1 MATIT
6 QAKALENIKAFYK
19 AYLPTYTSNYL
30 AWESDVEASFNVD
43 LRYGMSIKAAYDN
56 AIAVAIT
63 GAGVYEDA
71 FPSSPGVDGLDPVAR
86 VNDYPA
92 VEVINY
98 LYPTISSTEKTTLLS
113 AISSGSLSITD
124 FGSAMS
130 ILTQTNPAPT
140 VAEII
145 KAPVQLTATANLPD
159 SPLNFPGLSDGQL
172 GFLTSMYIGAFGRT
186 PDHGGLKYW
195 ANELAT
201 DISTGETQHGAYLAV
216 GRNIYQ
222 AGTEN
227 GEAGTTLNN
236 SDYITFA
243 YTNALGRNPDSGGY
257 SYWLNDLNSGS
268 IGRSDFLTTF
278 LTAGL
283 DSERDSNYL
292 YSRIAVGEFA
302 ALEHVSGTG
311 APGIDSKAIL
321 NGVSDVASATNT
333 INGIIAQYGIP
344 ATSIVQV
351 GLISETAIAV
361 F

>member
-1 MATIT
+1 MTLSQSQAIATV
-6 QAKALENIKAFYK
+6 KAFYK
-19 AYLPTYTSNYL
+19 KFLPSYVAKASSWEADIEQGFSIGSRYGESLKATFDNEIATAIVLAGSTEQAYLS
-30 AWESDVEASFNVD
+30 
-43 LRYGMSIKAAYDN
+43 K
-56 AIAVAIT
+56 
-63 GAGVYEDA
+63 
-71 FPSSPGVDGLDPVAR
+71 PSVIGIDPVAY
-86 VNDYPA
+86 VNQLVPT
-92 VEVINY
+92 EIINY
-98 LYPTISSTEKTTLLS
+98 LYPGISVSDKSAVLS
-113 AISSGSLSITD
+113 AIGSGSLSITD

-236 SDYITFA
+236 ADYITFA

-283 DSERDSNYL
+283 DSERDSNFL

-302 ALEHVSGTG
+302 ALEQVSGTG

-321 NGVSDVASATNT
+321 NGVTDVASATNT
-333 INGIIAQYGIP
+333 INGIIAQYGTPI
-344 ATSIVQV
+344 ASIAQI

-361 F
+361 L